1 MMLMEVM
8 EQVSHYFFPKIFS
21 CKRNFIDS
29 YSFLSTAYGPIPSV
43 FGENQIGQSSVMN
56 GYVTK
61 FAQENLTWEKSI
73 SKNVALERI

>member
-1 MMLMEVM
+1 M
-8 EQVSHYFFPKIFS
+8 KIRAS
-21 CKRNFIDS
+21 YGELGANFIDS

-61 FAQENLTWEKSI
+61 FAQENLT
-73 SKNVALERI
+73 